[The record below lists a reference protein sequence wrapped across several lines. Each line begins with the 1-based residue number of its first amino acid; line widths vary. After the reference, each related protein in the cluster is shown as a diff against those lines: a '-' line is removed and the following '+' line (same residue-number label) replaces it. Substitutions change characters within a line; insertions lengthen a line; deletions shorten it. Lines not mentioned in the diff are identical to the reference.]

1 MKPPLYYYPHMEMK
15 YAELIDNQ
23 KRIAA
28 VAKEKLMGFDPEL
41 VNKQEISSEFD
52 DLKFEIANQARL
64 YYRDAIFF
72 HDAEALN
79 KLKQL
84 KLTTTEVK
92 FENISSWFISL
103 HDIHQQYEI
112 IRRHNIKID
121 SLLAFNI
128 IKAHLFSKFLKDI
141 LMEYAPTIRD
151 ETRISKLTKDLI
163 NLKNRRN
170 YSGSTP
176 KTYKNVSEILL
187 NNAVNEFE
195 KIPNDKLDFDL
206 KYDIYA
212 IINLS
217 KGKTEPS
224 YLKILLEECF
234 AYDEKKISKTKF
246 LSIVFDLL
254 KLLMPDRNLKDE
266 ETFDNASHLTYKSYN
281 SYKAQALKK
290 ILYRSV

>member
-28 VAKEKLMGFDPEL
+28 VAKGKLMGFDPEL

-92 FENISSWFISL
+92 FENISSWVYPTSC
-103 HDIHQQYEI
+103 IHQQYEI

-187 NNAVNEFE
+187 NNAVNVFE
-195 KIPNDKLDFDL
+195 KYQMTN
-206 KYDIYA
+206 
-212 IINLS
+212 
-217 KGKTEPS
+217 
-224 YLKILLEECF
+224 
-234 AYDEKKISKTKF
+234 
-246 LSIVFDLL
+246 
-254 KLLMPDRNLKDE
+254 
-266 ETFDNASHLTYKSYN
+266 
-281 SYKAQALKK
+281 
-290 ILYRSV
+290 